1 MNNNLLP
8 ESLEVFE
15 PSTQEFIKS
24 IPATSPE
31 EFLVKIKN
39 AKKKKEYWNNSK
51 PRYRKIILKKF
62 RKAIIKRLEDFIVI
76 IAKETGKKKFESLIE
91 LYGAVEHL
99 KNTETLINSM
109 FRKKRRNVGTLIT
122 KKAWTKLE
130 PIGMAGI
137 ISPWNYPLLLTIT
150 SVVEAIAAGNVVI
163 LKPSEYTPLTTE
175 LLKEVW
181 DQSTGEEDV
190 FQVIYGGSDL
200 GSKLV
205 NSNHVDI
212 ICFTGSTK
220 IGKIIARDCAKYLKP
235 VILELGGKDPMII
248 CDDTDLNRA
257 VNAALWGG
265 MTNAGQ
271 TCISVERIYV
281 DERIKD
287 IFIEKISKKV
297 KQLTAGKSTNCDIG
311 SITTK
316 NGLEKIINQVNKV
329 KNTSDIYQGIADD
342 KKGYFYPPT
351 IVVDPN
357 DDSDLMKDETFGPVV
372 SISSFRTIE
381 EVIKKANSVGYGL
394 SASIFTKNKK
404 KATIIAKQLKVGSIA
419 INDVLSHYGI
429 ADLPFGGTGLS
440 GFGRVH
446 GKEGI
451 KSFCNLKS
459 YMTNR
464 LQIGDEIWWYSK
476 SKRYYNIIIRF
487 LKFYF
492 G

>member
-8 ESLEVFE
+8 KSLEVFE

-31 EFLVKIKN
+31 EFFVKIKN

-137 ISPWNYPLLLTIT
+137 NSPWNYPLLLTIT

-181 DQSTGEEDV
+181 DQSTGEKDV

-205 NSNHVDI
+205 NSNDVDI

-281 DERIKD
+281 DERID
-287 IFIEKISKKV
+287 
-297 KQLTAGKSTNCDIG
+297 
-311 SITTK
+311 
-316 NGLEKIINQVNKV
+316 
-329 KNTSDIYQGIADD
+329 
-342 KKGYFYPPT
+342 
-351 IVVDPN
+351 
-357 DDSDLMKDETFGPVV
+357 
-372 SISSFRTIE
+372 
-381 EVIKKANSVGYGL
+381 
-394 SASIFTKNKK
+394 
-404 KATIIAKQLKVGSIA
+404 
-419 INDVLSHYGI
+419 
-429 ADLPFGGTGLS
+429 
-440 GFGRVH
+440 
-446 GKEGI
+446 
-451 KSFCNLKS
+451 
-459 YMTNR
+459 
-464 LQIGDEIWWYSK
+464 
-476 SKRYYNIIIRF
+476 
-487 LKFYF
+487 
-492 G
+492 